1 MKPRLLK
8 KNPKLV
14 AKMATAGFTGRKLA
28 KLTGISI
35 PCISLIVTQRT
46 TNPKP
51 ETVKKICEV
60 LKCTPESIGLEVG
73 HE

>member
-1 MKPRLLK
+1 MNIRIPK

-14 AKMATAGFTGRKLA
+14 AKMAEAGLTGRKLA
-28 KLTGISI
+28 ELTGISI

-46 TNPKP
+46 LNPKP
-51 ETVKKICEV
+51 ETVRKICKV